1 METFIFCAVN
11 KPNESISIASAT
23 QEVNEGCKSRWR
35 TVGQRLT
42 TEYQLCVVSLKITKK
57 TTMSLI
63 SQNLT
68 EYWRHDSSR
77 EVYIATL
84 VGEHI

>member
-1 METFIFCAVN
+1 MSQSVLLQLL
-11 KPNESISIASAT
+11 KKLMKVVSY
-23 QEVNEGCKSRWR
+23 GWRWR
-35 TVGQRLT
+35 TVGQGLT

-68 EYWRHDSSR
+68 EY
-77 EVYIATL
+77 
-84 VGEHI
+84 

>member
-1 METFIFCAVN
+1 MN

-35 TVGQRLT
+35 TGERLT

-68 EYWRHDSSR
+68 EY
-77 EVYIATL
+77 
-84 VGEHI
+84 